1 MPYRYRNTLVV
12 DDELSIHEMYDI
24 CLKPFPE
31 APRYL
36 APEGGTTAAAQNA
49 ERNFRILHA
58 AGGEEAI
65 NVAKAQTDKDTP
77 IQVAFVDL
85 KMSPL
90 DGVDTI
96 KALHEID
103 PRIIFVVVT
112 GLPQK
117 AVDEILS
124 ELESIAI
131 QVVLKPFTG
140 KRIYEVAT
148 ELCERWRR
156 DYAD

>member
-1 MPYRYRNTLVV
+1 MPYPYRNTLVV

-31 APRYL
+31 APRYV
-36 APEGGTTAAAQNA
+36 APAGGTTDASENA

-65 NVAKAQTDKDTP
+65 HVAKTQTGKNTP

-103 PRIIFVVVT
+103 PRMIFVVVT

-117 AVDEILS
+117 AIDHILS
-124 ELESIAI
+124 VLESIAI

-148 ELCERWRR
+148 ELCEQWQRN
-156 DYAD
+156 YAS